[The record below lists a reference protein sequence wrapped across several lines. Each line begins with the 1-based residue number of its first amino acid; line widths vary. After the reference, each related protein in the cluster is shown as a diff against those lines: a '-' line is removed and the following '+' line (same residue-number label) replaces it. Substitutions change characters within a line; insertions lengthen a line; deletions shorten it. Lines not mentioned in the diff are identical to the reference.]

1 MLRGATERPPASF
14 VRKSRFRRPRSG
26 EVIADLTGLRQGLD
40 QTKPDRCPHRFPI
53 QHKGHAMNSII
64 HLYTGLTALL
74 NQAGSYIGVLGL
86 RLLLAWEFWESGI
99 EKFNGKNWFADIQ
112 NAFPFPFSVVP
123 VDISWFLATWTELI
137 GAVALV
143 VGLGTRFFSASLIIL
158 TLVAWA
164 SVHAGN
170 GYNVCD
176 NGFKLPLMYLLMFV
190 PLLLSGPG
198 KLSLDHW
205 LARRLMAH

>member
-1 MLRGATERPPASF
+1 MRSILSLYASL
-14 VRKSRFRRPRSG
+14 
-26 EVIADLTGLRQGLD
+26 A
-40 QTKPDRCPHRFPI
+40 
-53 QHKGHAMNSII
+53 A
-64 HLYTGLTALL
+64 ALS
-74 NQAGSYIGVLGL
+74 QAGSYIGLMGL
-86 RLLLAWEFWESGI
+86 RLLLAWEFWEAGV
-99 EKFNGKNWFADIQ
+99 EKFNGDNWFADIQ
-112 NAFPFPFSVVP
+112 DAFPFPFSVVP

-143 VGLGTRFFSASLIIL
+143 IGLGTRFFSLSLIIL
-158 TLVAWA
+158 TVVAWA

-176 NGFKLPLMYLLMFV
+176 NGFKLPLMYLVMFV

-205 LARRLMAH
+205 LAQRIQRA